1 MLPIST
7 PAAKELA
14 KEFVDFIKEA
24 CTPFHAVEVLS
35 SWLLKAGYNRLQEG
49 EVWPKLLN
57 GGKYFVTR
65 NDSSLIAFAVGGKF
79 ESNNGLKIIGAH
91 TDSPNLALKP
101 RSKAGKGDYKGV
113 AVQCYGGGLWHT
125 WFDRDLTVAGRVFIS
140 SSNLEKRLVKLNR
153 PIMRIPTLAIHLQST
168 EERNAFGPNKEKHLV
183 PIIATAL
190 TESQDDKVSEH
201 HNSHLLTLLAESLG
215 CEPNEIVDYDLS
227 VIDTQ
232 EPVVGGACDEFIY
245 APRLDNLISCFCGV
259 KALLE
264 ADSSLDQDDMIR
276 MVCLFDNEEIG
287 SATSQGAGGSFVP
300 DVIEHITSCGGLRAT
315 LVANS
320 FLLSIDGSHAV
331 HPNYQEK
338 HEDNHRPLLHRG
350 PVIKYN
356 ANMRY
361 ATNGATAAVIK
372 SIAKKASVPI
382 QEFCVKNDSPC
393 GSTIGPILS
402 SLSGVQTI
410 DIGNPMLSMHSIR
423 EMCGTIDLLYLK
435 NLVEAFFNQYKS
447 CTVAR

>member
-1 MLPIST
+1 MSSLGGSCCG
-7 PAAKELA
+7 ELA
-14 KEFVDFIKEA
+14 KEFVDFVNKA

-35 SWLLKAGYNRLQEG
+35 SWLVSAGYKKLVEG
-49 EVWPKLLN
+49 QVWPSVVR

-65 NDSSLIAFAVGGKF
+65 NDSSLVAFSVGGKF
-79 ESNNGLKIIGAH
+79 EPANGIKIVGAH

-101 RSKAGKGDYKGV
+101 RTKVDKGEYQGV

-140 SSNLEKRLVKLNR
+140 ESKLEKRLVNLQR
-153 PIMRIPTLAIHLQST
+153 PIMRIPSLAIHLETAQ
-168 EERNAFGPNKEKHLV
+168 ERESFAPNKEKHLA
-183 PIIATAL
+183 PIIATNISGSLTGEKEQKHSLHLMKLIADAL
-190 TESQDDKVSEH
+190 NCKPEDV
-201 HNSHLLTLLAESLG
+201 
-215 CEPNEIVDYDLS
+215 VDYDLS

-232 EPVVGGACDEFIY
+232 EATVGGASNEFIF
-245 APRLDNLISCFCGV
+245 APRLDNLISCFCGI
-259 KALLE
+259 KALLRGDRNLE
-264 ADSSLDQDDMIR
+264 TDDMIR

-287 SATSQGAGGSFVP
+287 SASSQGAGGTIIP
-300 DVIEHITSCGGLRAT
+300 DIIEYIIGSKTLRST

-320 FLLSIDGSHAV
+320 FLLSVDGAHAL
-331 HPNYQEK
+331 HPNYKDK
-338 HEDNHRPLLHRG
+338 HEENHRPLLHRG

-372 SIAKKASVPI
+372 SIAKKASIPL

-402 SLSGVQTI
+402 SLSGIRTV
-410 DIGNPMLSMHSIR
+410 DIGNPMLSMHSVR
-423 EMCGTIDLLYLK
+423 EMCGTQDILHLT
-435 NLVEAFFNQYKS
+435 NLVEEFFTQYNRDMIS
-447 CTVAR
+447 